1 MISWETPFGR
11 QNIKG
16 FCDPGSLGSH
26 GIFIKSF
33 PPSPL
38 QVTQPQTACR
48 GMAGVTESEWKWNS
62 TTSDLDFLWT
72 LIWTRNSLLKCDSR
86 GLSGARDSTT
96 FHHVEQKVTR
106 ASRPRELS
114 FRKGIP
120 SSNERCGGNTV
131 HRLGPTAAHSESGKV
146 ILMRNGVALH
156 SANAPTCSLRP
167 SYSQP
172 RGGEGVR
179 ESSM

>member
-72 LIWTRNSLLKCDSR
+72 LIWTRNNLLKCDSR

-120 SSNERCGGNTV
+120 SSNERCGGNS
-131 HRLGPTAAHSESGKV
+131 AACRAAEAACRAAEAACRAAEVACDAAEAAAGKFSMV
-146 ILMRNGVALH
+146 RNV
-156 SANAPTCSLRP
+156 P
-167 SYSQP
+167 P
-172 RGGEGVR
+172 RRGKL
-179 ESSM
+179 

>member
-1 MISWETPFGR
+1 MIPLEIPFGR

-26 GIFIKSF
+26 GIFTKSF

-38 QVTQPQTACR
+38 LVTRPQTACR
-48 GMAGVTESEWKWNS
+48 GMAGVTESEWKLNS
-62 TTSDLDFLWT
+62 TTSDLDFHWT

-86 GLSGARDSTT
+86 GLSGARDSTA

-120 SSNERCGGNTV
+120 SSNERCGATPFTV
-131 HRLGPTAAHSESGKV
+131 SVPQRLIRNPEKV
-146 ILMRNGVALH
+146 VLMRNGVALH
-156 SANAPTCSLRP
+156 SRHAPTCSLRP
-167 SYSQP
+167 SY
-172 RGGEGVR
+172 
-179 ESSM
+179 